1 MSTTAPISAGS
12 MPSSRLW
19 AAYFREMRFE
29 FLKALRTP
37 AFSVPTLFF
46 PIMFYLL
53 FGVVLAPV
61 MGGDAALTTYV
72 RFGVFAAMGPGLFGF
87 GVSIAMER
95 EFGLLRLKQALP
107 QPAGAYLL
115 ARAAMT
121 MLFVAIIAVMLTILA
136 LTLGKVDLGIGQ
148 LAQLFLIDVLG
159 ALPFCAIGMYLGW
172 ILSGQGAPAVINFV
186 FLPMAFLSGIFIP
199 LQAFPGF
206 IQAIAPAFPSYH
218 LAQMAMQVAGKPSVG
233 TSTTH
238 LAVLAGTT
246 LLFFVLAVRRMQ
258 GSGFRLLGRNPR
270 RTVVVAVL
278 AASAIVGASFLGVF
292 GGKPAETEDATAAT
306 DAASAATDTPT
317 SQASNDVPADETAP
331 AEPLIAGFDAGSDHA
346 AYGQG
351 LFASGDENQQG
362 KSTAT
367 QKVIDGGA
375 QGSKG
380 ALEVTGE
387 VRPGAQYPTAGTFF
401 FAKGQVMKSTI
412 DISAKKTLS
421 FQVRGDGKDYTLMIF
436 TAASYIPLMQAV
448 STGPEWREVKL
459 DLSKYVGA
467 DFKHVKGFG
476 IVAMAMGP
484 FRFQVDD
491 LRLE

>member
-1 MSTTAPISAGS
+1 
-12 MPSSRLW
+12 
-19 AAYFREMRFE
+19 MRFE

-37 AFSVPTLFF
+37 AFAVPTLFF
-46 PIMFYLL
+46 PIMFYVL
-53 FGVVLAPV
+53 FGVVLAPA
-61 MGGDAALTTYV
+61 MGADAALNTYV
-72 RFGVFAAMGPGLFGF
+72 RFGVFGAMGPGLFGF

-121 MLFVAIIAVMLTILA
+121 MLFVAIIAVMLTITA
-136 LTLGKVDLGIGQ
+136 MTLGKMSMSAGQ
-148 LAQLFLIDVLG
+148 IAQLFVIDVLG

-218 LAQMAMQVAGKPSVG
+218 LAQMAMHVAGKPSVG
-233 TSTTH
+233 ATSTH
-238 LAVLAGTT
+238 VAVLAGIT
-246 LLFFVLAVRRMQ
+246 LFFFVLAVRRMQ

-270 RTVVVAVL
+270 RTIVAAV
-278 AASAIVGASFLGVF
+278 AAGAVIVALSFSGVF
-292 GGKPAETEDATAAT
+292 GGKPAKTEDATAAT
-306 DAASAATDTPT
+306 DAASAATDTPAPAAT
-317 SQASNDVPADETAP
+317 NDVPADEIAP
-331 AEPLIAGFDAGSDHA
+331 AEPLILDFDTGSDRV

-351 LFASGDENQQG
+351 LYAGGDANQQG

-375 QGSKG
+375 NGSKG

-387 VRPGAQYPTAGTFF
+387 VRPGAQHPGAGTFF

-412 DISAKKTLS
+412 DLSAKKAIS
-421 FQVRGDGKDYTLMIF
+421 FRVRGDGKDYTFMIF
-436 TAASYIPLMQAV
+436 TASSFVPLMKAV
-448 STGPEWREVKL
+448 STGPGWQTVQI
-459 DLSKYVGA
+459 DFSKFEGA
-467 DFKHVKGFG
+467 DFGHVKGFG
-476 IVAMAMGP
+476 LLSSTMGP
-484 FRFQVDD
+484 FQFQLDD

>member
-1 MSTTAPISAGS
+1 
-12 MPSSRLW
+12 MPTSRLW

-46 PIMFYLL
+46 PVMFYLL

-61 MGGDAALTTYV
+61 MGGDAALNTYV

-107 QPAGAYLL
+107 QPAGAYLI
-115 ARAAMT
+115 ARAVMT
-121 MLFVAIIAVMLTILA
+121 MVFVALISVMLTLLA
-136 LTLGKVDLGIGQ
+136 LTVGKVELGVLQ
-148 LAQLFLIDVLG
+148 LLQLFLIDVLG

-206 IQAIAPAFPSYH
+206 IQALAPVFPSYH
-218 LAQMAMQVAGKPSVG
+218 LAQMASHVAGKPSVG
-233 TSTTH
+233 TTGTH
-238 LAVLAGTT
+238 LAVLAGIT

-258 GSGFRLLGRNPR
+258 GSGFRLLGRNPV
-270 RTVVVAVL
+270 RTL
-278 AASAIVGASFLGVF
+278 AAATGITAIIVGLSVSGVF

-306 DAASAATDTPT
+306 DAASAATDTP
-317 SQASNDVPADETAP
+317 AP
-331 AEPLIAGFDAGSDHA
+331 AAEPAPAGEVAPATPVIADFESGSDRA

-351 LFASGDENQQG
+351 LFAGGDESQQG
-362 KSTAT
+362 KSTAS
-367 QKVIDGGA
+367 QKVVDGGA
-375 QGSKG
+375 RGSKG
-380 ALEVTGE
+380 ALEVAGE

-401 FAKGQVMKSTI
+401 FASGQIMQSSM

-421 FQVRGDGKDYTLMIF
+421 FQVRGDGRTYKLMIF
-436 TAASYIPLMQAV
+436 TAASYIPLMQDVA
-448 STGPEWREVKL
+448 TGPEWQEVKL
-459 DLSKYVGA
+459 DLARYVGA
-467 DFKHVKGFG
+467 DFEHVKGLG
-476 IVAMAMGP
+476 LVSMDLGP
-484 FRFQVDD
+484 FKFQLDD

>member
-1 MSTTAPISAGS
+1 MSSTTVSAGA
-12 MPSSRLW
+12 MPTGRLW
-19 AAYFREMRFE
+19 AAYLREMRFE
-29 FLKALRTP
+29 FLKMLRTP

-46 PIMFYLL
+46 PVMFYLL
-53 FGVVLAPV
+53 FGVLLARV
-61 MGGDAALTTYV
+61 MGPGAPLDTFV
-72 RFGVFAAMGPGLFGF
+72 RFGVFGAMGPGLFGF

-95 EFGLLRLKQALP
+95 EYGLLRFKQAIP

-121 MLFVAIIAVMLTILA
+121 MVFVGIIAVMLTVVA
-136 LTLGKVDLGIGQ
+136 LTLGKVELGFGQ
-148 LAQLFLIDVLG
+148 LLQLFVIDTLG

-172 ILSGQGAPAVINFV
+172 VLSGQGAPAVINFV

-199 LQAFPGF
+199 LQAFPAVL
-206 IQAIAPAFPSYH
+206 QNVAPVFPSYH
-218 LAQMAMQVAGKPSVG
+218 LAQMAMQVAGKPAAG
-233 TSTTH
+233 STATH
-238 LAVLAGTT
+238 VAVLAGITV
-246 LLFFVLAVRRMQ
+246 LFFVLAVRRMH

-270 RTVVVAVL
+270 RTVAVAIG
-278 AASAIVGASFLGVF
+278 AAAVIIALSLSGVF
-292 GGKPAETEDATAAT
+292 GGKPAKTEDATAAT
-306 DAASAATDTPT
+306 DAASAATDTP
-317 SQASNDVPADETAP
+317 APAAANDVPADETAP
-331 AEPLIAGFDAGSDHA
+331 AEPVIADFDAGSDHA

-351 LFASGDENQQG
+351 LFASGDESQQG

-367 QKVIDGGA
+367 QKVIAGGA
-375 QGSKG
+375 HGSKG

-387 VRPGAQYPTAGTFF
+387 VRSGAQYPTAGTFF
-401 FAKGQVMKSTI
+401 FAKGQIMKSTI

-436 TAASYIPLMQAV
+436 TAASYIPLMQPV

-459 DLSKYVGA
+459 DLARYVGA

-476 IVAMAMGP
+476 LVAMAMGP
-484 FRFQVDD
+484 FQFQVDE